1 MGTQKRLLDLE
12 NRVGTRAGSITVTL
26 NNDQIKAL
34 PSVPFV
40 LIEPTETI
48 DYVGIPQRIFV
59 PKFVY
64 GVLDT
69 RAGVYSTD
77 DAAFVIGVGSDW
89 SDDLSGE
96 AASIGNLQAAVVSLI
111 RFQLPE
117 LTFSDPD
124 INNVNNII
132 SASWLDNA
140 IIVAIRHSTGN
151 LTGGHEDNSLRMTV
165 YYDEIDLSHL

>member
-1 MGTQKRLLDLE
+1 
-12 NRVGTRAGSITVTL
+12 
-26 NNDQIKAL
+26 
-34 PSVPFV
+34 
-40 LIEPTETI
+40 
-48 DYVGIPQRIFV
+48 
-59 PKFVY
+59 VY